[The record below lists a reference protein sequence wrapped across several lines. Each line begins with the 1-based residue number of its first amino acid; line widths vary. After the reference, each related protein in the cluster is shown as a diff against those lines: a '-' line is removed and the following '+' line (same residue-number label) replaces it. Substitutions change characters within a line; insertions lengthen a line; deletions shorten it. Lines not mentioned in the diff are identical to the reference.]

1 MKKLSLLFAAL
12 LVTVSVSAQDLEAK
26 KSPEERAKIMTE
38 NLAKDVDLSEEQ
50 KSKIEAINEQYIA
63 DLKAIKAD
71 ESKDEEQKRE
81 AVKEVRKNWK
91 NAVEAELTE
100 EQKAKLKEL
109 RAEHK
114 GQLKL
119 SPEERAEKKTAYLK
133 AELGLS
139 EEQTEKVRELNLIVA
154 QKIAAIKSNESLTE
168 EQKKQFIAGNKKDF
182 KKALSTILTKEQMKK
197 FEELK
202 KDHQEKENH

>member
-71 ESKDEEQKRE
+71 DSKDEEQKRE

-100 EQKAKLKEL
+100 EQKAKLKV
-109 RAEHK
+109 
-114 GQLKL
+114 
-119 SPEERAEKKTAYLK
+119 S
-133 AELGLS
+133 
-139 EEQTEKVRELNLIVA
+139 ELNIKVSQNLVQKNA
-154 QKIAAIKSNESLTE
+154 QK
-168 EQKKQFIAGNKKDF
+168 KKRH
-182 KKALSTILTKEQMKK
+182 T
-197 FEELK
+197 
-202 KDHQEKENH
+202 